1 MITERQM
8 IHLALLFDIVCGE
21 DTTNTLLADWL
32 VDNKIQII

>member
-8 IHLALLFDIVCGE
+8 IHLALLMDIIAGE
-21 DTTNTLLADWL
+21 DTTNILLADWL

>member
-8 IHLALLFDIVCGE
+8 IHLALLMDIIAGE